1 MTNLEYLLK
10 EGFVEIVYFPK
21 DLQKFS
27 RRIQVYLNQTP
38 GVWIINSNLGKCIMD
53 KKTGDT
59 LLLDSELAIKYGV
72 EKEVTDGLDVTS
84 AVAALNSD

>member
-10 EGFVEIVYFPK
+10 EGFIEIVYWPK

-27 RRIQVYLNQTP
+27 RRIQVYLNKTP
-38 GVWIINSNLGKCIMD
+38 DVWIINSNLGKCIMD

-59 LLLDSELAIKYGV
+59 LVLDSELALKYGV
-72 EKEVTDGLDVTS
+72 QKEVTDNLDILT
-84 AVAALNSD
+84 AMAALNSD